1 LIATVE
7 SIFLDL
13 TTAKADK
20 PIYDK
25 QVWIQTGH
33 ILVTQS
39 CEHLTWWMPLDNLIG
54 RIQA

>member
-1 LIATVE
+1 MSGILIATVE

-25 QVWIQTGH
+25 QV
-33 ILVTQS
+33 
-39 CEHLTWWMPLDNLIG
+39 
-54 RIQA
+54 